1 MSPAEW
7 SKGAVMAKIFC
18 PKTAREAVELRKANR
33 DTAVYLAG
41 GTEALR
47 LGSPC
52 EGKDLIDLSELGL
65 DEIFEKDGKIWI
77 GARCSL
83 QQMAESE
90 LLPGFLR
97 EAAGFCSSLVRR
109 LSATVGGNLGAR
121 RPDDGYL
128 AAALTA
134 AEATLLCETP
144 HGDKTMSAAEY
155 LTSDCVCLIR
165 TVLVDKGRTGWVRRF
180 GNTAASHA
188 ALIAAESEGIC
199 AATISGSGLVYMAK
213 EFKSPKACCHSSAAE
228 EPAPSAYQTKEAFL
242 QALAGM
248 DYVNDLTG
256 SAEYKKYLATTVFAE
271 GGASK

>member
-1 MSPAEW
+1 
-7 SKGAVMAKIFC
+7 MAKIFC

-33 DTAVYLAG
+33 ETAVYLAG

-65 DEIFEKDGKIWI
+65 DEILEKDGKIWI

-83 QQMAESE
+83 QQMAESA
-90 LLPGFLR
+90 LVPDFLR

-121 RPDDGYL
+121 RLNDGYL

-134 AEATLLCETP
+134 AEASLLCETP
-144 HGDKTMSAAEY
+144 HGEKSMSAAEY

-165 TVLVDKGRTGWVRRF
+165 AVLVDKGRTGWVKRF
-180 GNTAASHA
+180 GSTAASHA

-199 AATISGSGLVYMAK
+199 AATVSGSGLIFMAK
-213 EFKSPKACCHSSAAE
+213 DFKSPKACCHPSEAAE
-228 EPAPSAYQTKEAFL
+228 NSPSFYQTREEFL

-248 DYVNDLTG
+248 EYADDLTG
-256 SAEYKKYLATTVFAE
+256 SSEYKKYLAKTVFAE